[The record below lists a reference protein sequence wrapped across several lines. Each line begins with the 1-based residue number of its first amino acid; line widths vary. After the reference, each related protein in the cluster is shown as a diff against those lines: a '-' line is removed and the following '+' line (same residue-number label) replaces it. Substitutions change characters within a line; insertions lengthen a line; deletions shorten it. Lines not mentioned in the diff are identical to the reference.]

1 MSISF
6 KAILKFPLTKILLGI
21 SVCFSLFIFVQNF
34 VLKPL
39 LYSVFNNKE
48 IANPIIHGI
57 SILVLLIG
65 YHFLFRILDKR
76 EIKELSLKQL
86 PKEIFEGFIWGF
98 FTISFSI
105 GVLYLLGYYKVLS
118 FSLDNYTLALFT
130 KLLLAALIEELFHR
144 GLVFREVEKWLGT
157 HIGILLVMLIE
168 IWHIFNPN
176 ATLFSLSLYLCWGF
190 TMSMLFV
197 YTKRIW
203 LPFFFHIGWNFAQP
217 FYGSNLTGLN
227 DMGTIINSKFEG
239 PILFT
244 GGAVGIENS
253 IITVVLLLS
262 IGIYLYY
269 LSKKEGKIITRKSL
283 KK

>member
-1 MSISF
+1 MSISL
-6 KAILKFPLTKILLGI
+6 KAILKFPITKIVLGVV
-21 SVCFSLFIFVQNF
+21 VCFSLFVFVQNF

-48 IANPIIHGI
+48 IANPIIHCI
-57 SILVLLIG
+57 SILVLLFS
-65 YHFLFRILDKR
+65 YYFLFRILDKR
-76 EIKELSLKQL
+76 QIKELSLKQL
-86 PKEIFEGFIWGF
+86 PKEIFGGFIWGF
-98 FTISFSI
+98 FTISISI

-144 GLVFREVEKWLGT
+144 GLVLREVEKWLGT

-176 ATLFSLSLYLCWGF
+176 ATLFSLSFYLCWGF

-217 FYGSNLTGLN
+217 FYGSNLTGVN

-239 PILFT
+239 PILLT

-253 IITVVLLLS
+253 IITIALLLS

-269 LSKKEGKIITRKSL
+269 LSEKEGKIITRKSL

>member
-1 MSISF
+1 MVISL
-6 KAILKFPLTKILLGI
+6 KIILKFPLTKILLGI
-21 SVCFSLFIFVQNF
+21 GVCFSLFVGVQNF
-34 VLKPL
+34 VLKPI
-39 LYSVFNNKE
+39 LYFIFQNKE
-48 IANPIIHGI
+48 VANPVIHCI
-57 SILVLLIG
+57 SILVLLIS
-65 YHFLFRILDKR
+65 YYFLFRTLDKR

-86 PKEIFEGFIWGF
+86 PKEIFGGFIGGF

-168 IWHIFNPN
+168 VWHIFNPN

-190 TMSMLFV
+190 TMSMLFI

-203 LPFFFHIGWNFAQP
+203 LPFFFHVGWNFAQP

-227 DMGTIINSKFEG
+227 DMGTIINSKFDG

-244 GGAVGIENS
+244 GGAVGVENS
-253 IITVVLLLS
+253 LITVVLLLS

-269 LSKKEGKIITRKSL
+269 LSKKQGKIITRQSL

>member
-1 MSISF
+1 MRASL
-6 KAILKFPLTKILLGI
+6 KMILKFPLTKILLGI
-21 SVCFSLFIFVQNF
+21 GVCFPLFVVVQNF
-34 VLKPL
+34 VLKPI
-39 LYSVFNNKE
+39 LYSVFQNKE
-48 IANPIIHGI
+48 VANPIIHCI
-57 SILVLLIG
+57 SIFVLLLS
-65 YHFLFRILDKR
+65 YYYLFRIIDKR
-76 EIKELSLKQL
+76 EIKELSLAQFS
-86 PKEIFEGFIWGF
+86 KEMFGGFIWGF
-98 FTISFSI
+98 LTISFSI

-157 HIGILLVMLIE
+157 HIGILLVMFIE
-168 IWHIFNPN
+168 TWHMFNPN
-176 ATLFSLSLYLCWGF
+176 VTLFSLFLCLGWGF
-190 TMSMLFV
+190 TMSMLFI

-203 LPFFFHIGWNFAQP
+203 LPFFFHVGWNFAQP

-227 DMGTIINSKFEG
+227 DMGTIINSKFNG

-244 GGAVGIENS
+244 GGAVGIEDS
-253 IITVVLLLS
+253 IITAVLLLS
-262 IGIYLYY
+262 IGVYLYY

>member
-1 MSISF
+1 MSISL
-6 KAILKFPLTKILLGI
+6 KAILKFPITKIVLGVV
-21 SVCFSLFIFVQNF
+21 VCFSLFVFVQNF

-48 IANPIIHGI
+48 IANPIIHCI
-57 SILVLLIG
+57 SILVLLFS
-65 YHFLFRILDKR
+65 YYFLFRILDKR
-76 EIKELSLKQL
+76 QIKELSLKQL
-86 PKEIFEGFIWGF
+86 PKEIFGGFISGF
-98 FTISFSI
+98 FTISISI

-144 GLVFREVEKWLGT
+144 GLVLREVEKWLGT

-176 ATLFSLSLYLCWGF
+176 ATLFSLSFYLCWGF

-217 FYGSNLTGLN
+217 LYGSNLTGVN

-239 PILFT
+239 PILLT

-253 IITVVLLLS
+253 IITIALLLS

-269 LSKKEGKIITRKSL
+269 LSEKEGKIITRKSL